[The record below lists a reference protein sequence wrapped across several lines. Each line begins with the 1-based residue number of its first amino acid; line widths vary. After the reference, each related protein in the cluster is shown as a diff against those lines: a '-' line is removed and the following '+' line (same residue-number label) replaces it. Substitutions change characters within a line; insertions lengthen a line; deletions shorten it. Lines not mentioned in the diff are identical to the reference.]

1 MSAGFYGEAG
11 HGRRPAAVFAE
22 RALAVAGVVALAL
35 LICCGCASPGRVAL
49 AEWDS
54 RDEAQIRAS
63 AVETEAFYGDGGC
76 GDAKDARAFSAW
88 AELFD
93 MVTKLKVRLRLVSVE
108 WGGAAR

>member
-22 RALAVAGVVALAL
+22 RALAVAGVLALAL
-35 LICCGCASPGRVAL
+35 LICAGCASPGRVAL

-54 RDEAQIRAS
+54 RDEAQIRAC
-63 AVETEAFYGDGGC
+63 AAETEAFYGDGGGC
-76 GDAKDARAFSAW
+76 GDTKDARAFSAW

-108 WGGAAR
+108 WGAAL

>member
-11 HGRRPAAVFAE
+11 HGRPPLAAFAE
-22 RALAVAGVVALAL
+22 RALAVAGVLALAL
-35 LICCGCASPGRVAL
+35 LICAGCASPGRVAL

-63 AVETEAFYGDGGC
+63 AAEAEAFYGDGGC

-108 WGGAAR
+108 WGAAR